1 MAGTIIRYI
10 SFAVSLYFAGLL
22 GVEFLETIKKESLKN
37 ITTGFSSTSALSLG
51 LNP

>member
-10 SFAVSLYFAGLL
+10 SFAISLYFAGLL
-22 GVEFLETIKKESLKN
+22 GIELLEVVKKESLKN
-37 ITTGFSSTSALSLG
+37 ITKGFSSTSALSRG